1 MEDYMDVT
9 DTMGV
14 RLLDRKKMED
24 MWQTQRR
31 HLHCIQDPLG
41 VQLYRRVGQVTRGGV
56 VLPVYRCARGS
67 TSLESFHLHLNPFIP
82 GTSASALHFQ
92 AYLLERLESL
102 GPAAVLGYH
111 HVVNLANSLVD
122 LRHQAF
128 VTQQRVDS
136 IVALWEKLPESDFCF
151 PGQGSGPSS
160 CPSVSRLVGF
170 TWPFRPSLASGT
182 NARKKKQE
190 QDVLCLSVGQSNTP
204 MVAPEPLPPAL
215 SKLLERR
222 TDGHPAFDFNIQQDV
237 SGQAFQRVQGQPPL
251 LPGETLTCSGLEGD
265 VASATN
271 ATPVLAGPQTTAWQ

>member
-1 MEDYMDVT
+1 MRTFQSWRTMDS
-9 DTMGV
+9 
-14 RLLDRKKMED
+14 R
-24 MWQTQRR
+24 MWTWGSMSLEPLP
-31 HLHCIQDPLG
+31 HLHH
-41 VQLYRRVGQVTRGGV
+41 
-56 VLPVYRCARGS
+56 A
-67 TSLESFHLHLNPFIP
+67 
-82 GTSASALHFQ
+82 A
-92 AYLLERLESL
+92 ESL

-136 IVALWEKLPESDFCF
+136 IVALWEKLPETTSLDKA
-151 PGQGSGPSS
+151 
-160 CPSVSRLVGF
+160 VGL
-170 TWPFRPSLASGT
+170 PRVPASAALLASPGGQTITGIRVNRT